1 MTSFGIWSL
10 LPPLAALGL
19 ALWKKQIYA
28 ALLLGVWMGW
38 WVVEGWNPIA
48 ATGSTVTSIVA
59 VFHDVGNTR
68 ILLYSLLVGSVLT
81 LISATGGVEGF
92 VIRVSDRRWVTNRR
106 QAQMVPFLLGVL
118 ITVESSITALVAG
131 TVGRPLTDRYRVSRE
146 KLAYVCDS
154 TSAPVCILV
163 PFNGWGALVIGLLAV
178 QGVANPVAVLLA
190 SIRWN
195 IYPMLAILLVLAT
208 ILTGWEIGPMR
219 TAERRAR
226 EEGKLLA
233 DGAKPMVAEEVLTTT
248 PLPGIQPRAL
258 YLVLPVVTMVGAIV
272 AGILITGRRGS
283 SPDAGLWEMIQASS
297 GSTAVLWAVL
307 ASLAVLT
314 VIALGPCR
322 MSGRVFM
329 DLVFKGMGGM
339 IPVVSLLLLAFAL
352 GGVVRELGTGAYVA
366 GIIGGAGS
374 TKVAVAGS
382 FVLASFM
389 AFATGTS
396 WGTFALMVPI
406 AVPLAAAQGGS
417 LPFHGFG
424 VGSHGPRANPDP
436 LRPPR
441 WGGRSPFLS
450 DCGLTGRPP
459 AKQEDLRAGINPA
472 PTNTVVGEG
481 FIPSLWWITGWKKR
495 SRYLGYSNFP
505 SCSRIS
511 ASMGASVL
519 VPSSSAC
526 GSKAEPVIAKT
537 TPSPD
542 SGCTQTPA
550 RSP

>member
-1 MTSFGIWSL
+1 MDSFGFWSL

-19 ALWKKQIYA
+19 ALWKKQIYP

-38 WVVEGWNPIA
+38 LVVAGWNPIS
-48 ATGSTVTSIVA
+48 ATGSMVTSIVA
-59 VFHDVGNTR
+59 VFQDAGNAR

-92 VIRVSDRRWVTNRR
+92 IAAVGERRWVTNRR
-106 QAQMVPFLLGVL
+106 QAQLLPFLLGVL

-146 KLAYVCDS
+146 KLAYICDS

-178 QGVANPVAVLLA
+178 QEVANPVATLLA

-208 ILTGWEIGPMR
+208 ILTGREIGPMR
-219 TAERRAR
+219 SAERRAK

-233 DGAKPMVAEEVLTTT
+233 DGAQPMVAEEVLAAA
-248 PLPGIQPRAL
+248 PDPGIRPRAW
-258 YLVLPVVTMVGAIV
+258 YLVLPVVTMVGSIV

-283 SPDAGLWEMIQASS
+283 SSDAGLWEVIQASS

-307 ASLAVLT
+307 ASLAVLA
-314 VIALGPCR
+314 VISLGPCR
-322 MSGRVFM
+322 MSGRVFV

-339 IPVVSLLLLAFAL
+339 IPVVTLLVLAFAL

-366 GIIGGAGS
+366 AIIGGAAS
-374 TKVAVAGS
+374 AKVAVAGS
-382 FVLASFM
+382 FALAAFM

-406 AVPLAAAQGGS
+406 AVPLAVAQGGS
-417 LPFHGFG
+417 LPLYLAAVLGGGVFG
-424 VGSHGPRANPDP
+424 DHC
-436 LRPPR
+436 
-441 WGGRSPFLS
+441 SPIS
-450 DCGLTGRPP
+450 DTTIISSM
-459 AKQEDLRAGINPA
+459 A
-472 PTNTVVGEG
+472 
-481 FIPSLWWITGWKKR
+481 
-495 SRYLGYSNFP
+495 
-505 SCSRIS
+505 S
-511 ASMGASVL
+511 ASDHMDHVRTQIPYALLGGAVAIVL
-519 VPSSSAC
+519 YLVVS
-526 GSKAEPVIAKT
+526 
-537 TPSPD
+537 
-542 SGCTQTPA
+542 
-550 RSP
+550 